1 MFTIDIVLKNVPL
14 PLGVD
19 RKEAEA
25 AQALYQQLMDAMKAG
40 SPQVMELTC
49 DRQTDKKVAIST
61 KEIIAVQLTDK
72 DAGDTVTSRGGFFA
86 QLVQQT
92 SS

>member
-25 AQALYQQLMDAMKAG
+25 AQALYQELMDAMKAG
-40 SPQVMELTC
+40 SPPVMELTC
-49 DRQTDKKVAIST
+49 DRQTDKKIALST

>member
-19 RKEAEA
+19 RKEAESA
-25 AQALYQQLMDAMKAG
+25 EALYQQLLEAMKA
-40 SPQVMELTC
+40 STPKVVELTC
-49 DRQTDKKVAIST
+49 DRQTNKKVAVSSQD
-61 KEIIAVQLTDK
+61 IIAVQLTDK

-86 QLVQQT
+86 QLVQQAN
-92 SS
+92 S